1 MFGSE
6 FGVNNAGLPFI
17 VFLSG
22 KGKMITNSNVMPKN
36 QNIGYPGSKE
46 EITACV
52 KLHQDTSPRM
62 TSKQLDVVQKYFE
75 LHAPK

>member
-1 MFGSE
+1 MSE
-6 FGVNNAGLPFI
+6 FGGNNAGLPFV

-46 EITACV
+46 EITAFV
-52 KLHQDTSPRM
+52 KLLQDTSPRM
-62 TSKQLDVVQKYFE
+62 TNKQLNVVRNNFE